1 VERQFKHLVTERKT
15 RLDGTTAEYEC
26 EGLVVEPGKR
36 AILRYVIDR
45 ARQVGDVELRPG
57 VVTIAHYWV
66 DRPYNAYHW
75 LDRTR
80 TVGLYIS
87 IADRTVIEATNVSY
101 RDLVVDALLRP
112 SGAVDILDEDE
123 LPPDLEPGARK
134 TIADALEALITNGRR
149 LCAEIERETRNV
161 LRT

>member
-1 VERQFKHLVTERKT
+1 MFDRIVERKT
-15 RLDGTTAEYEC
+15 RLDGTAAEYQC

-45 ARQVGDVELRPG
+45 KRQVGDVELLPG

-75 LDRTR
+75 LDGAR

-149 LCAEIERETRNV
+149 LWAEIERETRNV

>member
-1 VERQFKHLVTERKT
+1 MRCRCPRVVDRSIVERKT
-15 RLDGTTAEYEC
+15 RLDGTQQEYVC

-36 AILRYVIDR
+36 AVLRYVIDR
-45 ARQVGDVELRPG
+45 ARLVGDIELQPG

-75 LDRTR
+75 IEGTR

-87 IADRTVIEATNVSY
+87 IADRTVIEATSVAY

-123 LPPDLEPGARK
+123 LPSDLEPGARK
-134 TIADALEALITNGRR
+134 TIADALEALITDRKP
-149 LCAEIERETRNV
+149 
-161 LRT
+161 